1 MTTKKLT
8 RKQLY
13 DLVWSNPISK
23 LSEQYDLSSQHLRK
37 ICTKY
42 DIPLPEPGHWQKL
55 IFEKE
60 VIKKELGHFEKW
72 GNVKIT
78 MSTSELGDEEHYLT
92 KMHRL
97 KKDIN
102 KCCNDVLTVPERL
115 TKPHVLIRSAKAN
128 LKSKKS
134 TKSWKNLP
142 QCIYTD
148 RDFASIK
155 VQKHNVPRALRILDT
170 LFKIIEKRGHHIEQN
185 NDTVIIIAGEKFSIR
200 LREKH
205 NRISVKEG
213 SWVSS
218 ELVPNDKLAIIFDD
232 FHGKEWVDSSSIL
245 LEEKLP
251 QIVAFFE
258 IRAVQEKEDRKKRE
272 IRQREYEK
280 EREIE
285 RKIRAEK
292 EKEIQK
298 EKALFSFAEDWKKAS
313 TILAFIHEIEKRNHK
328 SEKVLKWIQW
338 AKTKVDKIDPL
349 SDGVDEIVN
358 TRYDQI

>member
-1 MTTKKLT
+1 MISKKMTRCK
-8 RKQLY
+8 LY
-13 DLVWSNPISK
+13 DLIWSTPLSK
-23 LSEQYDLSSQHLRK
+23 LADQFNLPVKSLKK

-102 KCCNDVLTVPERL
+102 KSCYDVLQVPERL

-134 TKSWKNLP
+134 TKSWRNLP

-155 VQKHNVPRALRILDT
+155 VQKHNVPRALR
-170 LFKIIEKRGHHIEQN
+170 
-185 NDTVIIIAGEKFSIR
+185 S
-200 LREKH
+200 
-205 NRISVKEG
+205 RIQVT
-213 SWVSS
+213 
-218 ELVPNDKLAIIFDD
+218 NATF
-232 FHGKEWVDSSSIL
+232 
-245 LEEKLP
+245 
-251 QIVAFFE
+251 
-258 IRAVQEKEDRKKRE
+258 
-272 IRQREYEK
+272 
-280 EREIE
+280 
-285 RKIRAEK
+285 
-292 EKEIQK
+292 
-298 EKALFSFAEDWKKAS
+298 
-313 TILAFIHEIEKRNHK
+313 
-328 SEKVLKWIQW
+328 
-338 AKTKVDKIDPL
+338 
-349 SDGVDEIVN
+349 
-358 TRYDQI
+358 